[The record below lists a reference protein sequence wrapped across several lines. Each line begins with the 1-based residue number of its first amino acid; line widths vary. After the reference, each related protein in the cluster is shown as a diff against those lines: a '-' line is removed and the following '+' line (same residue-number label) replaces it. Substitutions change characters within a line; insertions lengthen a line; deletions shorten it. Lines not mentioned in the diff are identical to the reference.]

1 MKGFANCVRFL
12 NADGLLWEVLCE
24 LLCDTRLKEVLVDE
38 VLACETLV
46 SEVSLVWGPVFW
58 LDSK

>member
-1 MKGFANCVRFL
+1 
-12 NADGLLWEVLCE
+12 VLCE
-24 LLCDTRLKEVLVDE
+24 LLCDALPTEVLVDE
-38 VLACETLV
+38 ILACETLV

>member
-1 MKGFANCVRFL
+1 VRFL
-12 NADGLLWEVLCE
+12 NAETLLRDELLWEVLCE
-24 LLCDTRLKEVLVDE
+24 LLCDTLLNEVLVDE
-38 VLACETLV
+38 LPACEMLV